1 RPAAAL
7 AENRRRDAARSAGE
21 DAGVPWH
28 DVAMSETN
36 YGAIAGCWQMIEAW
50 DMNDP
55 GKPGKS
61 YPWGNPPLGYWVY
74 DTAGNV
80 SVQISINPAL
90 PIVDASW
97 WTLGKTANDE
107 MLASFNNYMAY
118 FGTYTVDYAA
128 GTVTHNVTTDVLRQ
142 YTGTAQARPFQ
153 IVGDELLIG
162 DNQTYLRRFK
172 RVANVTPLIAS

>member
-1 RPAAAL
+1 M
-7 AENRRRDAARSAGE
+7 SA
-21 DAGVPWH
+21 
-28 DVAMSETN
+28 TN

-118 FGTYTVDYAA
+118 FGTYTVDYTA

-172 RVANVTPLIAS
+172 RVANVTPLVAS